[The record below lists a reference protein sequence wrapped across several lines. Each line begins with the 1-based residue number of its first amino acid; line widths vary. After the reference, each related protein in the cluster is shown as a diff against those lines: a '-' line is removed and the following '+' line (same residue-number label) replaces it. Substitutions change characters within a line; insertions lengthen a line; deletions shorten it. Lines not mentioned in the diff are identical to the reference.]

1 LFGLIGEDTSKSL
14 SPRIHNIAMKK
25 ADVRSTYLTFSASEG
40 ELESV
45 VSNLRNSRIEGFN
58 VTIPFKER
66 IIKHLDVISFEAEQ
80 IGAVN
85 TVNKEGNTLV
95 GFNTD
100 CPGFLRTLEDNN
112 FEPAGR
118 RALVL
123 GSGGAAR
130 AVCFGLLGST
140 AASLVIAS
148 RNTDSAQAI
157 TDNINRRQNGIC
169 CKSISI
175 SDNSI
180 IEEIEQADLIVNTTP
195 LGSSRFTGSSPLP
208 EGAPLHNGQVVF
220 DIVYEPPVTPLL
232 AQAARN
238 GAGTVNGLGML
249 VHQALESLKIWIGV
263 EVDAGYVLSKLDET
277 RRIYR

>member
-1 LFGLIGEDTSKSL
+1 
-14 SPRIHNIAMKK
+14 MKK
-25 ADVRSTYLTFSASEG
+25 AGVRSTYLTFSASEG

-45 VSNLRNSRIEGFN
+45 VSKLRNSRIEGFN
-58 VTIPFKER
+58 ITIPFKER
-66 IIKHLDVISFEAEQ
+66 IIKHLDTISTEAEQ

-85 TVNKEGNTLV
+85 TVKKEGNTLV

-100 CPGFLRTLEDNN
+100 CIGFVRTLEDNN

-118 RALVL
+118 RALIL

-130 AVCFGLLGST
+130 AVCFGLLSST
-140 AASLVIAS
+140 ALSLVIAS

-157 TDNINRRQNGIC
+157 TDNINCRESGIS
-169 CKSISI
+169 CKAISI
-175 SDNSI
+175 SDSSI
-180 IEEIEQADLIVNTTP
+180 IDETEQADLIVNTTP
-195 LGSSRFTGSSPLP
+195 VGSSRCIGSSPLP

-232 AQAARN
+232 AQAALN

-249 VHQALESLKIWIGV
+249 VHQALESLKIWTGV
-263 EVDAGYVLSKLDET
+263 EVDAGYVLNRL
-277 RRIYR
+277 